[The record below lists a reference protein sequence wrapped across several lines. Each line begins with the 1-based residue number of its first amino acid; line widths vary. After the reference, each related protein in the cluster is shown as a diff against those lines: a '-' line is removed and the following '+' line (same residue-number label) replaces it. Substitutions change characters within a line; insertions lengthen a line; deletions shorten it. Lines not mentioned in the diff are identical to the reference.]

1 MKIFQAAGTLGLRTF
16 ATPTSTLVTNAVS
29 IGRQTTQVNFPAAS
43 VAYAMRAVMT
53 EGSNLLYDPET
64 PNTTSGTTLVAGQG
78 QMEFTGAAGTA
89 SAAGN
94 VAITIG
100 DRANAPSVPAGVP
113 LYMQVTGTLTDGTN
127 PVTFGIFAYFGQING
142 KPSYRA
148 PLSDSLQWES
158 DISRWVLRSEDF
170 DSQWQSADD
179 VATPDLADWADTA
192 VAPATGLPVV
202 VTSSQTLTIPGLPL
216 TVQVPIAS
224 GDTAAAWVVKAK
236 NALAANATVAANFDV
251 TNTSTII
258 NITRK
263 PRLLGGAELYEAQ
276 QPALNISIANGT
288 PSPGI
293 TPRNH
298 SQTEIAGIKTDG
310 TIIFDGEGNDFEG
323 NEITSCNILHG
334 ELIQNS
340 GTEQV
345 TVTLNSGDE
354 RIITPGGAMLNLF
367 PGDGLDVT
375 DDGYEV
381 EIENTGSDATIVDI
395 VIIGQ
400 PE

>member
-16 ATPTSTLVTNAVS
+16 ATPTSTLVANAVS
-29 IGRQTTQVNFPAAS
+29 IGRQTTQVSFPTAS
-43 VAYAMRAVMT
+43 VAYAMRAVLT
-53 EGSNLLYDPET
+53 DGSDLTYNPET

-78 QMEFTGAAGTA
+78 QMEFTSAAGTA
-89 SAAGN
+89 SADGN
-94 VAITIG
+94 VVVTIG
-100 DRANAPSVPAGVP
+100 DRANAPSVPEGVP

-127 PVTFGIFAYFGQING
+127 PVTFGIFAYVGQING
-142 KPSYRA
+142 KPAYGA
-148 PLSDSLQWES
+148 PGFDTLQWES
-158 DISRWVLRSEDF
+158 SISRWVLRSEDF

-224 GDTAAAWVVKAK
+224 GDIVATWRAKVIAAL
-236 NALAANATVAANFDV
+236 NANVNFSSKFTTVDGSGV
-251 TNTSTII
+251 PIQH
-258 NITRK
+258 K

-276 QPALNISIANGT
+276 QPALNVSIANGT

-298 SQTEIAGIKTDG
+298 SQTVIAGIATEG

-367 PGDGLDVT
+367 PGDGFDVT
-375 DDGYEV
+375 EDGYEV
-381 EIENTGSDATIVDI
+381 TIENTGSDAAVVDI

>member
-1 MKIFQAAGTLGLRTF
+1 MSISAARGFFGLT
-16 ATPTSTLVTNAVS
+16 ATGKPNRTLVTGPVQ
-29 IGRQTTQVNFPAAS
+29 IGRNSAQMSFPAAS
-43 VAYAMRAVMT
+43 VAYAMRAVLT
-53 EGSNLLYDPET
+53 EGSNLLYNPET
-64 PNTTSGTTLVAGQG
+64 PNTTEGTTLVAGQG
-78 QMEFTGAAGTA
+78 QMEFASAAGTA
-89 SAAGN
+89 SADGN
-94 VAITIG
+94 VVVTIG

-113 LYMQVTGTLTDGTN
+113 LYMQVTGTLTDGTD

-142 KPSYRA
+142 KPAYRA
-148 PLSDSLQWES
+148 PLSDSLQWEPS
-158 DISRWVLRSEDF
+158 ISRWVLRSEEF
-170 DSQWQSADD
+170 DSEWESADD
-179 VATPDLADWADTA
+179 VATPDLADWSDTA

-224 GDTAAAWVVKAK
+224 GDTAATWRVKVIA
-236 NALAANATVAANFDV
+236 ALNANANFSSKF
-251 TNTSTII
+251 TTISGGVI
-258 NITRK
+258 LIQRK

-276 QPALNISIANGT
+276 QPALNISITNGT

-298 SQTEIAGIKTDG
+298 SQTEIAGVKTEG

-340 GTEQV
+340 GTE
-345 TVTLNSGDE
+345 TITTSLNSSGE
-354 RIITPGGAMLNLF
+354 RTIPAGGAMLNLF
-367 PGDGLDVT
+367 PGDGFDVT
-375 DDGYEV
+375 EDGYEV
-381 EIENTGSDATIVDI
+381 TIENTGSDATVVDI

-400 PE
+400 P

>member
-1 MKIFQAAGTLGLRTF
+1 MKLFQAAGTLGLRTF

-43 VAYAMRAVMT
+43 VAYAMRAVLT
-53 EGSNLLYDPET
+53 EGSNLLYNPET
-64 PNTTSGTTLVAGQG
+64 VNTTEGTTLVAGQG
-78 QMEFTGAAGTA
+78 QMEFTSAAGTA

-94 VAITIG
+94 VVVTIG

-127 PVTFGIFAYFGQING
+127 PVTFGIFAYVGQING
-142 KPSYRA
+142 KPAYRA

-170 DSQWQSADD
+170 DSLWQSADD
-179 VATPDLADWADTA
+179 VATPDLADWSDTA

-224 GDTAAAWVVKAK
+224 GDTAATWEAK
-236 NALAANATVAANFDV
+236 VIAALNANANFSSKF
-251 TNTSTII
+251 TTIGGGGI
-258 NITRK
+258 IIQRK

-276 QPALNISIANGT
+276 QPALNISITNGT

-298 SQTEIAGIKTDG
+298 SQTETAGIKTEG

-340 GTEQV
+340 GAEQV

-367 PGDGLDVT
+367 PGDGFDVT
-375 DDGYEV
+375 EDGYEV
-381 EIENTGSDATIVDI
+381 TIENTGSDATVVDI